1 MDLEIA
7 DYEQTV
13 LGLALRGYIYVFCYI
28 QEAQQSNMMD
38 LEIADYEQTVLGLGL
53 ALRGYSYEFVIY
65 RRPSRVT

>member
-13 LGLALRGYIYVFCYI
+13 LGLRGYSYEFCYI

-38 LEIADYEQTVLGLGL
+38 LEIAD
-53 ALRGYSYEFVIY
+53 
-65 RRPSRVT
+65 

>member
-13 LGLALRGYIYVFCYI
+13 LGLGLALRGYSYVFCYI

-38 LEIADYEQTVLGLGL
+38 LEIADYEQTVLGL

-65 RRPSRVT
+65 RRLSRVT